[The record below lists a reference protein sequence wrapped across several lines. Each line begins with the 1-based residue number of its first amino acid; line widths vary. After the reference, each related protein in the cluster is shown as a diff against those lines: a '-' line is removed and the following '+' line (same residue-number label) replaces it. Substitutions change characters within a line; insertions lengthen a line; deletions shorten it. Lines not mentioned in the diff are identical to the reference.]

1 MKYKSCELG
10 RGSASFDRFLSG
22 CLLITTNNSKKGPTG
37 GARFAKQF
45 MAPML
50 NIFIQTIVAM
60 VMITRWTRLYRSP
73 SLMFIVKRRPPVK
86 D

>member
-37 GARFAKQF
+37 GARFAKQL
-45 MAPML
+45 MALML
-50 NIFIQTIVAM
+50 NLFT
-60 VMITRWTRLYRSP
+60 
-73 SLMFIVKRRPPVK
+73 
-86 D
+86 